1 MQNDGS
7 ISPVKQ
13 IFRNKWVRI
22 VLIIDVVIL
31 FVIIG
36 VIIWDSTKNTTIN
49 FNVTP
54 VDAKIQIDGQ
64 GEYSNGSYQIHPGH
78 HTITIN
84 HDGFAAKSF
93 TMDLQSDYDTTLVTF
108 LSNGTDFS
116 FYTIKDNFSS
126 FQKLVDI
133 ASKGNNITTDQD
145 YSAESFI
152 SDFQHKLSISKVL
165 PIKGYVHGALGVSA
179 STAGFAIRE
188 GGNNSECEK
197 IACLLVNYYGKGY
210 EEEVMKKIK
219 ETGYDPADYQI
230 VYERYKN

>member
-22 VLIIDVVIL
+22 VLIIDAVIL

-64 GEYSNGSYQIHPGH
+64 GEYSNGSYQIHPGN

-84 HDGFAAKSF
+84 HDGLATKSF

-116 FYTIKDNFSS
+116 FYTLKDNFSS

-133 ASKGNNITTDQD
+133 ASKGNNLTTDQD
-145 YSAESFI
+145 SSAESFI

-165 PIKGYVHGALGVSA
+165 PIKGYVHGASGVSA
-179 STAGFAIRE
+179 STAGFTIRE
-188 GGNNSECEK
+188 GGNNSGCEK
-197 IACLLVNYYGKGY
+197 IACLLVNYSGKGY

-219 ETGYDPADYQI
+219 ETLI
-230 VYERYKN
+230 I